1 MFCRDEKV
9 DILNTLVTSLPKA
22 DQQKF
27 HRLCDC
33 KKQKGWL
40 QGQVKDC
47 LIIPEE
53 NKTAAGIFQTNNF
66 VLGSLG
72 QASHHGVFHH
82 TSRCSCK
89 FTCSGTFRLT
99 LFYAF
104 ISYFLLIISILRI
117 NHSCVPNAETVWRRK
132 KGEWYDCE
140 MFYSE

>member
-1 MFCRDEKV
+1 LFCRDEKV

-33 KKQKGWL
+33 KKQK
-40 QGQVKDC
+40 
-47 LIIPEE
+47 EE

-82 TSRCSCK
+82 TSR
-89 FTCSGTFRLT
+89 
-99 LFYAF
+99 
-104 ISYFLLIISILRI
+104 I

-132 KGEWYDCE
+132 KGCLEVRAIREIGAGEEVRICYLGKVRL
-140 MFYSE
+140 SATSRQ